1 VGEHSFN
8 PGFIAMKRVIIIGC
22 GFGGLSAIEAFCK
35 FRKKQ
40 DVMVI
45 VIDKGLNSNFL
56 PLLPDAIGSKINSR
70 FLIYPIKDLS
80 QRYSFGFINA
90 PVSRV
95 DLEEKKVYVL
105 AQHFDYDYLI
115 IASGSEANFYGNEQ
129 IKQYAYKLDDT
140 EDAKVIQDTVEK
152 KDFNSYLVAGG
163 GYTGVEAATNLR
175 RKLLKNSWRKR
186 VIIIERAPSILG
198 PLPQWMKAYVTK
210 NLRKLNIEVLLNAV
224 IDKVDKN
231 SVYLA
236 SGAVFHDAML
246 IWAAGVKTSQYIE
259 DLKIEKNPQGRLK
272 VDEYLRLNDSCFVVG
287 DAAYFSYK
295 NSFLRMAV
303 QFAIAEGECT
313 AKNIINS
320 IKGRQLKKYKPMDL
334 GYIIPMANNLSCGK
348 VFGLNL
354 QGRVPTLLHYLMCL
368 YRSFGFRNKFGI
380 ISNLLKG
387 GEA

>member
-1 VGEHSFN
+1 
-8 PGFIAMKRVIIIGC
+8 MKRVIIIGC